1 MSGVSS
7 NNCVKICVRG
17 SQGSPQAPDI
27 ECGQAETHGSTMNR
41 CAQCLAVSRRVFP
54 GAAFQIA
61 LFAIL
66 AGFLLSSLP
75 LHADSAKAMFKHGQ
89 TAETKED
96 YDTAYNDYQRA
107 LAKAPKDLTYRTAL
121 VRVRVSASA
130 MHMTKGRKLLAAG
143 DEQGAL
149 AEFLHA
155 SEIDPSNEAAQQEI
169 AKMRKLH
176 GEANPAG
183 ETSLPMEPG
192 KQEEL
197 DSIGGPAIL
206 KPVSNEPLT
215 LHMTEDTKV
224 IYQAIGRA
232 AGVNILFDPD
242 YTSKRIQVD
251 LNNVS
256 LLDGLRIVGT
266 MSNTYWR
273 PVTNNTIFV
282 AANSRAKHTELD
294 EAAVET
300 FYLTNAWQQN
310 DLNDV
315 QTALRNVLP
324 GAKVYGVASQNA
336 IVMKGTPDELMLA
349 QKLVNDLDKARP
361 EVVVDIA
368 ILEVSKNWEQ
378 TLGIQWPSSVGIA
391 LQAPG
396 TSSTSST
403 TSTTT
408 GTTGSTST
416 APSLY
421 DLSHLKA
428 TDFAVTVGSA
438 TANLLLTDDNTK
450 ILQNPRIRATDGQK
464 ATMKVG
470 SKIPIATGSY
480 QTGAATAVVSSLVNT
495 QFQYTDVGVN
505 IEMTPTVHIDH
516 DVTLKIKIEVS
527 AQSGQVTISGV
538 TEPILSQRVVDQ
550 VIRLREGEASILGG
564 LQDKQEAINWT
575 GIPGLS
581 SIPILKYLFGSKDHT
596 ISDDELVFL
605 VVPHIVRTQMLDTL
619 NLRTV
624 DTGAG
629 TTVQLRHISSEAPAA
644 NPSPAPNSG
653 RSQINPPR
661 STVGTIPAQS
671 AAAAGPAALQQIKK
685 AADENGVVAAAE
697 VANHPPIA
705 QPNPPVPQPIP
716 AVPQSNT
723 PNPPA
728 IPPQPGP
735 VSLTITPLTDPVATG
750 ATFKIPV
757 QISGGTDIAAV
768 PLQIQYDPAKL
779 SLVNVDSG
787 DFLGRDGKQVTLIHR
802 DDGPG
807 MININTSR
815 PPGAPGLSGA
825 GTVCVLSFQA
835 KSAGESTLVITHPTA
850 MNSALQQVQAIGSQA
865 SIVVK

>member
-1 MSGVSS
+1 
-7 NNCVKICVRG
+7 
-17 SQGSPQAPDI
+17 
-27 ECGQAETHGSTMNR
+27 MNR
-41 CAQCLAVSRRVFP
+41 CAQAQAVSRPVFP
-54 GAAFQIA
+54 GPAFQIA
-61 LFAIL
+61 LFAVL
-66 AGFLLSSLP
+66 AVFGLSSVP
-75 LHADSAKAMFKHGQ
+75 LHADSAKALFKRGQ
-89 TAETKED
+89 VAETKED
-96 YDTAYNDYQRA
+96 YDTAYNDYQKA

-121 VRVRVSASA
+121 VRVRVSDSA
-130 MHMTKGRKLLAAG
+130 MHMSKGRKLLAGG

-149 AEFLHA
+149 AEFIHA

-169 AKMRKLH
+169 ARVRKQH
-176 GEANPAG
+176 GEANPVG
-183 ETSLPMEPG
+183 ETSLPMEAG
-192 KQEEL
+192 KQEEI
-197 DSIGGPAIL
+197 DSIGAPAIL

-215 LHMTEDTKV
+215 LHMTEDTKI

-273 PVTNNTIFV
+273 PITSNTIFV

-324 GAKVYGVASQNA
+324 GAKVYGVASQSA

-378 TLGIQWPSSVGIA
+378 TLGIQWPTSVGIA

-396 TSSTSST
+396 TSNTSST
-403 TSTTT
+403 TSTTGTT
-408 GTTGSTST
+408 GTTGTTT

-428 TDFAVTVGSA
+428 TDFAVTVGAA
-438 TANLLLTDDNTK
+438 TANLLLTDDTTK

-464 ATMKVG
+464 ATMKIG
-470 SKIPIATGSY
+470 EKIPIATGSY
-480 QTGAATAVVSSLVNT
+480 QSGAATAVVSSLVNT

-505 IEMTPTVHIDH
+505 IEMTPTVHYDH

-527 AQSGQVTISGV
+527 SQSGSVTISGV

-564 LQDKQEAINWT
+564 LQDKQEAVNWS

-605 VVPHIVRTQMLDTL
+605 VVPHIVRTQMLDML

-629 TTVQLRHISSEAPAA
+629 TTVQLRHISSETPGA
-644 NPSPAPNSG
+644 NPSPTPNPE
-653 RSQINPPR
+653 RPINTPR
-661 STVGTIPAQS
+661 STVGTVPGQS
-671 AAAAGPAALQQIKK
+671 AAAASSTALQQIRT
-685 AADENGVVAAAE
+685 AGDANGVTANAE
-697 VANHPPIA
+697 VASH
-705 QPNPPVPQPIP
+705 QPVPQPGSPIP
-716 AVPQSNT
+716 PPVPPIPGST
-723 PNPPA
+723 LHKPKPDA
-728 IPPQPGP
+728 TAPPQPGG
-735 VSLTITPLTDPVATG
+735 VSIMITPLTDPVTTG

-757 QISGGTDIAAV
+757 VLSGGTDIAAV

-787 DFLGRDGKQVTLIHR
+787 DFLGRDGKPVTLIHR

-807 MININTSR
+807 LININASR

-835 KSAGESTLVITHPTA
+835 KAAGESSLVITHPMA
-850 MNSALQQVQAIGSQA
+850 LNSALQQVQATGSQV

>member
-1 MSGVSS
+1 M
-7 NNCVKICVRG
+7 
-17 SQGSPQAPDI
+17 
-27 ECGQAETHGSTMNR
+27 
-41 CAQCLAVSRRVFP
+41 
-54 GAAFQIA
+54 
-61 LFAIL
+61 
-66 AGFLLSSLP
+66 
-75 LHADSAKAMFKHGQ
+75 
-89 TAETKED
+89 
-96 YDTAYNDYQRA
+96 
-107 LAKAPKDLTYRTAL
+107 
-121 VRVRVSASA
+121 
-130 MHMTKGRKLLAAG
+130 
-143 DEQGAL
+143 
-149 AEFLHA
+149 
-155 SEIDPSNEAAQQEI
+155 
-169 AKMRKLH
+169 
-176 GEANPAG
+176 
-183 ETSLPMEPG
+183 
-192 KQEEL
+192 
-197 DSIGGPAIL
+197 L

-224 IYQAIGRA
+224 IYQAIGKA
-232 AGVNILFDPD
+232 AGVNVLFDPD

-273 PVTNNTIFV
+273 PVTSNTIFV

-378 TLGIQWPSSVGIA
+378 TLGIQWPTSVGIA

-403 TSTTT
+403 TSSTT

-416 APSLY
+416 PPSLY

-605 VVPHIVRTQMLDTL
+605 VVPHIVRTQMLDSL

-629 TTVQLRHISSEAPAA
+629 TTVQLRHIPSETPAA
-644 NPSPAPNSG
+644 NPSPASNPG

-661 STVGTIPAQS
+661 STVGTIPAES
-671 AAAAGPAALQQIKK
+671 AAAAGPAALQQMKR
-685 AADENGVVAAAE
+685 AADENGVTATAE
-697 VANHPPIA
+697 VDNH
-705 QPNPPVPQPIP
+705 QPVPQPGSPIP
-716 AVPQSNT
+716 PPVPAIPDSTPHKPKPNA
-723 PNPPA
+723 PNPPQSGA
-728 IPPQPGP
+728 
-735 VSLTITPLTDPVATG
+735 VSLTITPLTDPVANG

-757 QISGGTDIAAV
+757 RISGGTDIAAV

-807 MININTSR
+807 LININTSR
-815 PPGAPGLSGA
+815 PPGAPGVSGA

-835 KSAGESTLVITHPTA
+835 KSAGESTLVITHPAA
-850 MNSALQQVQAIGSQA
+850 MNSAQQLVQATGSQA
-865 SIVVK
+865 GIVVK